1 MSWRSRVMREA
12 VRLTRLLR
20 LIVHV
25 GNGLLLAYPGF
36 AALAAARLDRDHAR
50 RRAIVRWWMRR
61 LLRILN
67 VRVVVA
73 GTPPPTSVLLAIN
86 HISWLDIPVL
96 RSVVDASFVSK
107 QEVRH
112 WPVIG
117 GLAAR
122 AGTIF
127 LARGERQT
135 LTHAAD
141 HMTWTLHQGRAVAI
155 FPEGTT
161 TDGSC
166 VRRFHARLYQAAIR
180 TRAAVQA
187 VALRYPGDA
196 TRAAAADNPVPT
208 GTHPAAPFVGE
219 MDLARHLWA
228 LLGERGLTAHL
239 HFCAPVA
246 SDRDRRALAESTRNQ
261 IIAALSHR
269 FPSKTVTPARCIRPT
284 HEVRA

>member
-1 MSWRSRVMREA
+1 MSWCSRVLREA
-12 VRLTRLLR
+12 VRLARLLR
-20 LIVHV
+20 LIAHV
-25 GNGLLLAYPGF
+25 GNGVLLAFPGF
-36 AALAAARLDRDHAR
+36 AALAAARLDPDHAK

-67 VRVVVA
+67 VRVRVEGERPAVSA
-73 GTPPPTSVLLAIN
+73 LFALN

-107 QEVRH
+107 QEVRD
-112 WPVIG
+112 WPIIG
-117 GLAAR
+117 GLATR

-127 LARGERQT
+127 LARGERLT

-141 HMTWTLHQGRAVAI
+141 HMTWTLHQGSAVAI

-180 TRAAVQA
+180 TRALVQA
-187 VALRYPGDA
+187 VALHYPDDVSGV
-196 TRAAAADNPVPT
+196 AALPDNPILA

-219 MDLARHLWA
+219 MDLARHLWI
-228 LLGERGLTAHL
+228 LLGERELSARLCFCEPLTAHQDRRGL
-239 HFCAPVA
+239 ANTTRQQIITALGFAA
-246 SDRDRRALAESTRNQ
+246 SD
-261 IIAALSHR
+261 AAAPR
-269 FPSKTVTPARCIRPT
+269 QGGFTAP
-284 HEVRA
+284 